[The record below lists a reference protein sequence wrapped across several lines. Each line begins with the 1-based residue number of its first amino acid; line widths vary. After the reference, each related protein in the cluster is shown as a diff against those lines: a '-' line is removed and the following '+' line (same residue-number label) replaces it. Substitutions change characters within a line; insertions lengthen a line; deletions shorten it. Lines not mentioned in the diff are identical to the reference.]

1 MRVQLSAVAKLLALP
16 YSICSHAA
24 SKSCGIG
31 RVIFQLDKE
40 KIGQPHIS
48 KHGGRLKQVADNV
61 LYTKHY
67 YKNYSDSWWFLNNFF
82 KIPWWQARPPP
93 PFMANAIL
101 NFHFFINPSLSV
113 RTKVAVVESHIDI
126 VNREVTCDR
135 TRNTQSQQKLTLFV
149 QNFMFGVPIFIF
161 VLKSDKLR
169 SRGGRWTSLDA
180 SLARCFAIFW
190 NIVKTSHR

>member
-1 MRVQLSAVAKLLALP
+1 MVCEILAPL
-16 YSICSHAA
+16 
-24 SKSCGIG
+24 
-31 RVIFQLDKE
+31 
-40 KIGQPHIS
+40 
-48 KHGGRLKQVADNV
+48 HGKC
-61 LYTKHY
+61 H
-67 YKNYSDSWWFLNNFF
+67 F
-82 KIPWWQARPPP
+82 KFP
-93 PFMANAIL
+93 
-101 NFHFFINPSLSV
+101 FFINPSLSV

-180 SLARCFAIFW
+180 SFARCFAIF
-190 NIVKTSHR
+190 